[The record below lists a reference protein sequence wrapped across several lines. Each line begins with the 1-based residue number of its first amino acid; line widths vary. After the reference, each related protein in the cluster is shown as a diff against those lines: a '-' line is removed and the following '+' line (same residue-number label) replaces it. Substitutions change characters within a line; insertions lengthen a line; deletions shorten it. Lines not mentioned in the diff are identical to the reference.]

1 MKGFIKYLI
10 STVVFCLVYSLMQYL
25 FDKNIDWKMII
36 VSTIIYGIIY
46 PVVDIACAKLVSKK

>member
-10 STVVFCLVYSLMQYL
+10 STVVFCLVYSLLQYL

-36 VSTIIYGIIY
+36 VSTIIYGVLYTVI
-46 PVVDIACAKLVSKK
+46 DLACA

>member
-10 STVVFCLVYSLMQYL
+10 STVVFCLVYSLLQYL

-36 VSTIIYGIIY
+36 VSTIIYGVLYTVI
-46 PVVDIACAKLVSKK
+46 DLACAKMISKK